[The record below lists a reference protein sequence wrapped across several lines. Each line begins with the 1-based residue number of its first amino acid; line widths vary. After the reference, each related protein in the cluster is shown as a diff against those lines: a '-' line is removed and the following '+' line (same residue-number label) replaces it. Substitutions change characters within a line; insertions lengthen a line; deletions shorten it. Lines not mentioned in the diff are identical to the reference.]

1 MGERFLTTDLGSPG
15 RGDIIVFNP
24 PAGADD
30 GTCGTRPRE
39 GSVCPQGT
47 ADRSESKFVKRVVAV
62 GGDRVA
68 IRDGRVVLNG
78 QVQDE
83 PYIRANS
90 RCVVCN
96 FPAAV
101 TIPDDHLFVL
111 GDNRGQSA
119 DSREWGPV
127 PADAV
132 TGKLTLRYWPPGKL
146 GSP

>member
-1 MGERFLTTDLGSPG
+1 
-15 RGDIIVFNP
+15 VFNP

-83 PYIRANS
+83 PYIRADS
-90 RCVVCN
+90 RCVVLL
-96 FPAAV
+96 AA
-101 TIPDDHLFVL
+101 
-111 GDNRGQSA
+111 
-119 DSREWGPV
+119 GP
-127 PADAV
+127 
-132 TGKLTLRYWPPGKL
+132 LTLREQLRGRGL
-146 GSP
+146 R

>member
-1 MGERFLTTDLGSPG
+1 MQRSLPPAADRAGLGLVIAGFVFAALSGVPNQWQPTLAIGERFLTTDLGSPG

-39 GSVCPQGT
+39 GSVRPQGT

-78 QVQDE
+78 PVQD
-83 PYIRANS
+83 R
-90 RCVVCN
+90 
-96 FPAAV
+96 
-101 TIPDDHLFVL
+101 
-111 GDNRGQSA
+111 RG
-119 DSREWGPV
+119 P
-127 PADAV
+127 
-132 TGKLTLRYWPPGKL
+132 
-146 GSP
+146 